1 MSISSTSIKRP
12 VLTIVISLLIILS
25 GVVCYN
31 FLGLREYP
39 AIDPP
44 IITVS
49 TSYSGANPDVIET
62 QITEPLEESING
74 IDGIRSLTSTS
85 NVGTSTITVEFNLGV
100 DMEAA
105 ANDVRDRVSR
115 ANRSLPKD
123 LSSPP
128 VVSKADANS
137 DAIIMTTLQS
147 STRNH
152 LEVSYWASAFIKERV
167 QTIPG
172 VSEVQIWGEKKYA
185 MRIWLDPTKMSAY
198 NIMPD
203 DVTSAFNREHVELPS
218 GRIMGDA
225 SELNIRTLGRMEKVE
240 EFDNMIIKTVGDRI
254 IRLKDVGTAL
264 LGPETEE
271 TVMRQ
276 SGVPMIGIGIIPLPD
291 ANYIDIANEFY
302 KRLDKIKAEMP
313 KDFQLNVAI
322 DTTKFIRLSV
332 KEVEETV
339 LLSFMLVLVVIYL
352 FLRSWRSTLIPV
364 IAIPISLIS
373 AFTIIYVAGFSINI
387 LTLLAIVLATG
398 LVVDDAI
405 VVLENIYSKIEKGMS
420 PVEASF
426 KGSKEIYFAII
437 STTVTLAAVF
447 MPIIFLEGFTGR
459 LFREFGVVMAGT
471 IIVSAIV
478 SLTLTPMMSS
488 RFLRSEQ
495 KKSWF
500 YNVSE
505 KYFERF
511 SSSYAAALTGFMKHR
526 RWAFVIIGIAS
537 ALIFIAGSFVP
548 SELSPLEDRGL
559 LRLSVTAPEGS
570 SFEFTDKVVLD
581 VIKIINDSV
590 PEKSV
595 LITNTASGRGGS
607 STNKASGRMV
617 LVDKKE
623 RKRSQQQIATFI
635 AKKFSGISQ
644 AKVFVT
650 QEQSIGTGNKGGMP
664 VRFVIQASNME
675 KLRTYL
681 PKFMEEVNKSK
692 VLQMADVDLKFN
704 KPELNITI
712 NRDKARTMGVSV
724 QDVAQTLQLYLSEY
738 RFGYFTM
745 NGKQYQIIGQV
756 PRENRDEPADLSS
769 IYVRNKDGALI
780 QLDNLVDQKEESAPP
795 TLYHFNRY
803 KSATV
808 STGLA
813 PGYTLGD
820 GIVEMK
826 RIAAEVLD
834 DTFSTSLSGQSR
846 DFEESSSN
854 ILFALLLSLVLIYL
868 ILSAQFESFRDPLII
883 MLTVPLAMSGAVLS
897 LWYFNQTL
905 NIYSEIGIIMLI
917 GLVTKNG
924 ILIVEFANQKRATGL
939 SIRDAVIQ
947 AAEARFRPI
956 LMTSLATMLGAVP
969 IALALGAG
977 AESRVSLGIVIIF
990 GLLLSLVLT
999 LFVIPAMY
1007 TYITSKKDRKLV
1019 SEDDFI
1025 EPIILTKDNESI

>member
-1 MSISSTSIKRP
+1 MSLSSISIKRP
-12 VLTIVISLLIILS
+12 VLTIVISMLIVLF
-25 GVVCYN
+25 GVVGYN

-44 IITVS
+44 VITVS

-74 IDGIRSLTSTS
+74 IDGIRSLTSS
-85 NVGTSTITVEFNLGV
+85 SSMGSSTITVEFNLGV

-115 ANRSLPKD
+115 ASRLLPQD
-123 LSSPP
+123 LAAPP
-128 VVSKADANS
+128 VVSKSDANS

-147 STRNH
+147 SSRSH
-152 LEVSYWASAFIKERV
+152 LEVSYWASSYIKERI

-172 VSEVQIWGEKKYA
+172 VSQIQMWGEKKYA
-185 MRIWLDPTKMSAY
+185 MRIWLDPANMAAY
-198 NIMPD
+198 NITPA
-203 DVTSAFNREHVELPS
+203 DVKLAFDREHIELPS
-218 GRIMGDA
+218 GRIQGDA
-225 SELNIRTLGRMEKVE
+225 SELNIRTVGRMEKVE
-240 EFDNMIIKTVGDRI
+240 EFDNLIIKTVGDKI
-254 IRLKDVGTAL
+254 IRLKDLGSAQ
-264 LGPETEE
+264 LGPEVEE

-313 KDFQLNVAI
+313 KDFELNVAI
-322 DTTKFIRLSV
+322 DTTKFIRSSV

-339 LLSFMLVLVVIYL
+339 LLAFVLVLLVIYL

-364 IAIPISLIS
+364 IAIPISLVS
-373 AFTIIYVAGFSINI
+373 AFFIMYLAGFSINI

-426 KGSKEIYFAII
+426 KGAKEIYFAII

-447 MPIIFLEGFTGR
+447 LPIIFLEGFTGR
-459 LFREFGVVMAGT
+459 LFREFGVVLAGT
-471 IIVSAIV
+471 IIVSAVV

-488 RFLRSEQ
+488 RILKVEQ

-500 YNVSE
+500 YNFSE
-505 KYFERF
+505 KYFVGL
-511 SSSYAAALTGFMKHR
+511 SNAY
-526 RWAFVIIGIAS
+526 AS
-537 ALIFIAGSFVP
+537 ALNGFMNHRWWSIVIVGVASAFIFIIGSLVP
-548 SELSPLEDRGL
+548 TELSPMEDRGM
-559 LRLSVTAPEGS
+559 LRLSVTAPEGA
-570 SFEFTDKVVLD
+570 SFDYTDRVVRD
-581 VIKIINDSV
+581 VIKIVGDSV
-590 PEKSV
+590 PEKLV
-595 LITNTASGRGGS
+595 FITNTAPGHLGSGN
-607 STNKASGRMV
+607 TNRASGRMV
-617 LVDKKE
+617 LIDKKL
-623 RKRSQQQIATFI
+623 RKRSQQEIAAYLT
-635 AKKFSGISQ
+635 KKVSGISA
-644 AKVFVT
+644 AKVFII
-650 QEQSIGTGNKGGMP
+650 QDQSIGSGVKGGLP
-664 VRFVIQASNME
+664 VQFVIQASNME
-675 KLRTYL
+675 KLRTFL
-681 PKFMEEVNKSK
+681 PKFMTEVNKSK
-692 VLQMADVDLKFN
+692 VLQMADVNLKFN
-704 KPELNITI
+704 KPEINIEI
-712 NRDKARTMGVSV
+712 NRDKAKTLGVSV

-738 RFGYFTM
+738 RFGYFTL

-756 PRENRDEPADLSS
+756 PRENRDEPSDLSA
-769 IYVRNKDGALI
+769 IYVRNKDGELI
-780 QLDNLVDQKEESAPP
+780 QLDNLVDQREESAPP
-795 TLYHFNRY
+795 ALFHFNRY

-808 STGLA
+808 TAGLA
-813 PGYTLGD
+813 AGYTLGD
-820 GIVEMK
+820 GNKEMK
-826 RIAAEVLD
+826 RIASEVLD
-834 DTFSTSLSGQSR
+834 ETFSTSLAGQSR

-854 ILFALLLSLVLIYL
+854 ILFALLLALVLIYL
-868 ILSAQFESFRDPLII
+868 VLSAQFESFRDPLII

-897 LWYFNQTL
+897 LWYFNQTI
-905 NIYSEIGIIMLI
+905 NIFSEIGIIMLI

-924 ILIVEFANQKRATGL
+924 ILIVEFANQKREAGL
-939 SIRDAVIQ
+939 SIKDAVLF

-977 AESRVSLGIVIIF
+977 AESRTSLGIVIIF

-1007 TYITSKKDRKLV
+1007 TYLTSKKDRKLV
-1019 SEDDFI
+1019 SEDDF
-1025 EPIILTKDNESI
+1025 DESK

>member
-1 MSISSTSIKRP
+1 MLI
-12 VLTIVISLLIILS
+12 VLF
-25 GVVCYN
+25 GVVGYN

-44 IITVS
+44 VITVS

-74 IDGIRSLTSTS
+74 IDGIRSLTSS
-85 NVGTSTITVEFNLGV
+85 SSMGSSTITVEFNLGV

-115 ANRSLPKD
+115 ASRLLPQD
-123 LSSPP
+123 LAAPP
-128 VVSKADANS
+128 VVSKSDANS

-147 STRNH
+147 SSRSH
-152 LEVSYWASAFIKERV
+152 LEVSYWASSYIKERI

-172 VSEVQIWGEKKYA
+172 VSQIQIWGEKKYA
-185 MRIWLDPTKMSAY
+185 MRIWLDPANMAAY
-198 NIMPD
+198 NITPA
-203 DVTSAFNREHVELPS
+203 DVKLAFDREHIELPS
-218 GRIMGDA
+218 GRIQGDA
-225 SELNIRTLGRMEKVE
+225 SELNIRTVGRMEKVE
-240 EFDNMIIKTVGDRI
+240 EFDNLIIKTVGDKI
-254 IRLKDVGTAL
+254 IRLKDVGSAL
-264 LGPETEE
+264 LGPEVEE

-313 KDFQLNVAI
+313 KDFELNVAI
-322 DTTKFIRLSV
+322 DTTKFIRSSV

-339 LLSFMLVLVVIYL
+339 LLAFVLVLLVIYL

-364 IAIPISLIS
+364 IAIPISLVS
-373 AFTIIYVAGFSINI
+373 AFFIMYLAGFSINI

-426 KGSKEIYFAII
+426 KGAKEIYFAII

-447 MPIIFLEGFTGR
+447 LPIIFLEGFTGR
-459 LFREFGVVMAGT
+459 LFREFGVVLAGT
-471 IIVSAIV
+471 IIVSAVV

-488 RFLRSEQ
+488 RILKVEQ

-500 YNVSE
+500 YNFSE
-505 KYFERF
+505 KYFVGL
-511 SSSYAAALTGFMKHR
+511 SNAY
-526 RWAFVIIGIAS
+526 AS
-537 ALIFIAGSFVP
+537 ALNGFMNHRWWSIVIVGVASAFIFIIGSIVP
-548 SELSPLEDRGL
+548 TELSPMEDRGM
-559 LRLSVTAPEGS
+559 LRLSVTAPEGA
-570 SFEFTDKVVLD
+570 SFDYTDRVVRD
-581 VIKIINDSV
+581 VIKIVGDSV
-590 PEKSV
+590 PEKLV
-595 LITNTASGRGGS
+595 FITNTAPGHLGSGN
-607 STNKASGRMV
+607 TNRASGRMV
-617 LVDKKE
+617 LIDKKI
-623 RKRSQQQIATFI
+623 RKRSQQEIAAYLT
-635 AKKFSGISQ
+635 KKVSGISA
-644 AKVFVT
+644 AKVFII
-650 QEQSIGTGNKGGMP
+650 QDQSIGSGIKGGLP
-664 VRFVIQASNME
+664 VQFVIQASNME
-675 KLRTYL
+675 KLRTFL
-681 PKFMEEVNKSK
+681 PKFMTEVNKSK
-692 VLQMADVDLKFN
+692 VLQMADVNLKFN
-704 KPELNITI
+704 KPEINIEI
-712 NRDKARTMGVSV
+712 NRDKAKTLGVSV

-738 RFGYFTM
+738 RFGYFTL

-756 PRENRDEPADLSS
+756 PRENRDEPSDLSA
-769 IYVRNKDGALI
+769 IYVRNKDGKLI
-780 QLDNLVDQKEESAPP
+780 QLDNLVDQREESAPP
-795 TLYHFNRY
+795 ALFHFNRY

-808 STGLA
+808 TAGLA
-813 PGYTLGD
+813 AGYTLGD
-820 GIVEMK
+820 GNKEMK
-826 RIAAEVLD
+826 RIASEVLD
-834 DTFSTSLSGQSR
+834 ETFSTSLAGQSR

-854 ILFALLLSLVLIYL
+854 ILFALLLALVLIYL
-868 ILSAQFESFRDPLII
+868 VLSAQFESFRDPLII

-897 LWYFNQTL
+897 LWYFNQTI
-905 NIYSEIGIIMLI
+905 NIFSEIGIIMLI

-924 ILIVEFANQKRATGL
+924 ILIVEFANQKREAGL
-939 SIRDAVIQ
+939 SIKDAVLF

-977 AESRVSLGIVIIF
+977 AESRTSLGIVIIF

-1007 TYITSKKDRKLV
+1007 TYLTSKKDRKLV
-1019 SEDDFI
+1019 SEEDF
-1025 EPIILTKDNESI
+1025 DESK

>member
-1 MSISSTSIKRP
+1 MSLSSISIKRP
-12 VLTIVISLLIILS
+12 VLTIVISMLIVLF
-25 GVVCYN
+25 GVVGYN

-44 IITVS
+44 VITVS

-74 IDGIRSLTSTS
+74 IDGIRSLTSS
-85 NVGTSTITVEFNLGV
+85 SSMGSSTITVEFNLGV

-115 ANRSLPKD
+115 ASRLLPQD
-123 LSSPP
+123 LAAPP
-128 VVSKADANS
+128 VVSKSDANS

-147 STRNH
+147 SSRSH
-152 LEVSYWASAFIKERV
+152 LEVSYWASSYIKERI

-172 VSEVQIWGEKKYA
+172 VSQIQIWGEKKYA
-185 MRIWLDPTKMSAY
+185 MRIWLDPANMAAY
-198 NIMPD
+198 NITPA
-203 DVTSAFNREHVELPS
+203 DVKLAFDREHIELPS
-218 GRIMGDA
+218 GRIQGDA
-225 SELNIRTLGRMEKVE
+225 SELNIRTVGRMEKVE
-240 EFDNMIIKTVGDRI
+240 EFDNLIIKTVGDKI
-254 IRLKDVGTAL
+254 IRLKDVGSAL
-264 LGPETEE
+264 LGPEVEE

-313 KDFQLNVAI
+313 KDFELNVAI
-322 DTTKFIRLSV
+322 DTTKFIRSSV

-339 LLSFMLVLVVIYL
+339 LLAFVLVLLVIYL

-364 IAIPISLIS
+364 IAIPISLVS
-373 AFTIIYVAGFSINI
+373 AFFIMYLAGFSINI

-426 KGSKEIYFAII
+426 KGAKEIYFAII

-447 MPIIFLEGFTGR
+447 LPIIFLEGFTGR
-459 LFREFGVVMAGT
+459 LFREFGVVLAGT
-471 IIVSAIV
+471 IIVSAVV

-488 RFLRSEQ
+488 RILKVEQ

-500 YNVSE
+500 YNFSE
-505 KYFERF
+505 KYFVGL
-511 SSSYAAALTGFMKHR
+511 SNAY
-526 RWAFVIIGIAS
+526 AS
-537 ALIFIAGSFVP
+537 ALNGFMNHRWWSIVIVGVASAFIFIIGSIVP
-548 SELSPLEDRGL
+548 TELSPMEDRGM
-559 LRLSVTAPEGS
+559 LRLSVTAPEGA
-570 SFEFTDKVVLD
+570 SFDYTDRVVRD
-581 VIKIINDSV
+581 VIKIVGDSV
-590 PEKSV
+590 PEKLV
-595 LITNTASGRGGS
+595 FITNTAPGHLGSGN
-607 STNKASGRMV
+607 TNRASGRMV
-617 LVDKKE
+617 LIDKKI
-623 RKRSQQQIATFI
+623 RKRSQQEIAAYLT
-635 AKKFSGISQ
+635 KKVSGISA
-644 AKVFVT
+644 AKVFII
-650 QEQSIGTGNKGGMP
+650 QDQSIGSGIKGGLP
-664 VRFVIQASNME
+664 VQFVIQASNME
-675 KLRTYL
+675 KLRTFL
-681 PKFMEEVNKSK
+681 PKFMTEVNKSK
-692 VLQMADVDLKFN
+692 VLQMADVNLKFN
-704 KPELNITI
+704 KPEINIEI
-712 NRDKARTMGVSV
+712 NRDKAKTLGVSV

-738 RFGYFTM
+738 RFGYFTL

-756 PRENRDEPADLSS
+756 PRENRDEPSDLSA
-769 IYVRNKDGALI
+769 IYVRNKDGKLI
-780 QLDNLVDQKEESAPP
+780 QLDNLVDQREESAPP
-795 TLYHFNRY
+795 ALFHFNRY

-808 STGLA
+808 TAGLA
-813 PGYTLGD
+813 AGYTLGD
-820 GIVEMK
+820 GNKEMK
-826 RIAAEVLD
+826 RIASEVLD
-834 DTFSTSLSGQSR
+834 ETFSTSLAGQSR

-854 ILFALLLSLVLIYL
+854 ILFALLLALVLIYL
-868 ILSAQFESFRDPLII
+868 VLSAQFESFRDPLII

-897 LWYFNQTL
+897 LWYFNQTI
-905 NIYSEIGIIMLI
+905 NIFSEIGIIMLI

-924 ILIVEFANQKRATGL
+924 ILIVEFANQKREAGL
-939 SIRDAVIQ
+939 SIKDAVLF

-977 AESRVSLGIVIIF
+977 AESRTSLGIVIIF

-1007 TYITSKKDRKLV
+1007 TYLTSKKDRKLV
-1019 SEDDFI
+1019 SEEDF
-1025 EPIILTKDNESI
+1025 DESK